1 MTDRVI
7 RVTLDASGVVQGA
20 NRATGA
26 TKKLKR
32 SSDQMAAGFK
42 AAARAASGF
51 IAVLGFRELIR
62 TADTFNK
69 IQNSLR
75 IVTDSTEELAVANE
89 RLFEIAQ
96 QTRAPFEATA
106 SLFSR
111 ASIAADEL
119 GASQEQLFRL
129 TELSGKALAITGGSA
144 AESAGALRQLSQ
156 SFSSGIVRGEEF
168 NSILEGAFPL
178 AQAAARGFGE
188 TGISVGKLRT
198 LVIEGKVSSEEF
210 FEAILK
216 GGQQLDEQF
225 AQTVPTVGQ
234 GLEVL
239 NNSFITF
246 VGAID
251 GASGASAGLAT
262 VMIEAAGFLG
272 DLGNAL
278 TGTLDPLDDT
288 SAGFNTFAIA
298 LITVGAALS
307 QLFSSLRTGKEFFV
321 AFAEGLGGLAAGVV
335 QVAKGNFSEARAIFS
350 DTSGFDR
357 ATLATTDFFEGF
369 ADNIDGAALKI
380 TDLLQPAFRT
390 VREEAEAIADTDTD
404 KPLINPNAAED
415 IAEAKDELQGFLTAL
430 NQASGELAIQAQLG
444 DDADEAIRQYR
455 EDLALAAAA
464 NDIFGELVPTEEV
477 LALKEAFLAS
487 GAAAIET
494 QRALRAEIEAADL
507 KTEFEDQIAALTE
520 EIELLG
526 ADSEALGANAE
537 ARALAAG
544 ATADQAAKIG
554 ELTTTLADE
563 QEALKQA
570 TLTFE
575 GFFEE
580 VGASAQQTL
589 SGFLADPLSEGLD
602 ELPFQFAQV
611 LQKLA
616 ADALASELFKI
627 LQGFGSSG
635 SGGGAGGFLQF
646 IGGLFGGGFQAGG
659 AVRGGQPIL
668 VGERGPELFSPPG
681 SGQISPNVN
690 INQAAQAAPTVNVVN
705 VTDPADIPAGLRTDE
720 GEEEVINILQRNPDA
735 VRRILG

>member
-1 MTDRVI
+1 MTDRTI
-7 RVTLDASGVVQGA
+7 RVVLDASGVEQGA
-20 NRATGA
+20 NRAGAA

-32 SSDQMAAGFK
+32 SSDQMASGFK
-42 AAARAASGF
+42 AAARAAQGL
-51 IAVLGFRELIR
+51 IAVFGFRELIR

-75 IVTDSTEELAVANE
+75 IVTDSTDELAQANE
-89 RLFEIAQ
+89 RLFEISQ
-96 QTRAPFEATA
+96 KTRQPLEATA
-106 SLFSR
+106 ELFSR
-111 ASIAADEL
+111 ASIAAGEL
-119 GASQEQLFRL
+119 GASQEELFRL
-129 TELSGKALAITGGSA
+129 TEITGQALAIQGGA
-144 AESAGALRQLSQ
+144 ASESAGALRQLSQ
-156 SFSSGIVRGEEF
+156 SFSSGIVRAEEF

-188 TGISVGKLRT
+188 TGISVGKLRN
-198 LVIEGKVSSEEF
+198 LVVEGKVSSEEF
-210 FEAILK
+210 FQAILK
-216 GGQQLDEQF
+216 GGGSLEETF
-225 AQTVPTVGQ
+225 GKSVPTIGQ
-234 GLEVL
+234 AMTVL

-246 VGAID
+246 IGQVD
-251 GASGASAGLAT
+251 GAAGASASLAT
-262 VMIEAAGFLG
+262 ILIEAAGFLG
-272 DLGNAL
+272 DLGDAM
-278 TGTLDPLDDT
+278 TGNLGPLDET
-288 SAGFNTFAIA
+288 SAGFNTFAVSVIA
-298 LITVGAALS
+298 AGSAISV
-307 QLFSSLRTGKEFFV
+307 LFDLLRVGKEFFV
-321 AFAEGLGGLAAGVV
+321 AFAEGLGGVAAGVV
-335 QVAKGNFSEARAIFS
+335 QLAQGNFTEAKAIFE

-357 ATLATTDFFEGF
+357 ATLATTDFFEKFG
-369 ADNIDGAALKI
+369 DNIDNASLKI
-380 TDLLQPAFRT
+380 NDVLVPSFRK
-390 VREEAEAIADTDTD
+390 VKEEVETIADTDTE
-404 KPLINPNAAED
+404 KPLVNPNAAED
-415 IAEAKDELQGFLTAL
+415 IDTAKDSLLAFVTAL
-430 NQASGELAIQAQLG
+430 NESSGELAIQAQLG
-444 DDADEAIRQYR
+444 EDADEAIRQYR

-464 NDIFGELVPTEEV
+464 NEIFGDLVPTAEV
-477 LALKEAFLAS
+477 LELKEAFLAS

-494 QRALRAEIEAADL
+494 QRELRAEIEAADL
-507 KTEFEDQIAALTE
+507 KTEFEEQIAALTE

-526 ADSEALGANAE
+526 ADTEALGANAE

-544 ATADQAAKIG
+544 ATAEQAAKIG

-570 TLTFE
+570 TTTFE

-635 SGGGAGGFLQF
+635 AGGGAGGFLQF

-690 INQAAQAAPTVNVVN
+690 INQAAQSAPTVNVVN
-705 VTDPADIPAGLRTDE
+705 VTDPADIPAGLRTSE

>member
-7 RVTLDASGVVQGA
+7 RVTLDASGVVSGA
-20 NRATGA
+20 NKATGA

-62 TADTFNK
+62 TADQFNK

-75 IVTDSTEELAVANE
+75 IVTDSTDELATANT

-96 QTRAPFEATA
+96 KTRAPLEATA

-129 TELSGKALAITGGSA
+129 TELSGKALAITGGA
-144 AESAGALRQLSQ
+144 ASESAGALRQLSQ

-216 GGQQLDEQF
+216 GGDKLDEQF
-225 AQTVPTVGQ
+225 AKTIPTVSQ
-234 GLEVL
+234 AMVVL

-246 VGAID
+246 VGKLNEST
-251 GASGASAGLAT
+251 GATAGLSSII
-262 VMIEAAGFLG
+262 IEAAGFLG
-272 DLGNAL
+272 DLANAL
-278 TGTLDPLDDT
+278 TGNLDPLDDIST
-288 SAGFNTFAIA
+288 GMF
-298 LITVGAALS
+298 
-307 QLFSSLRTGKEFFV
+307 LFSSSILVVGSTITALFDTLRLGKEFFV
-321 AFAEGLGGLAAGVV
+321 SFVEGLAGLAAGVV
-335 QVAKGNFSEARAIFS
+335 QLAKGNFSEARSIFE

-357 ATLATTDFFEGF
+357 ATLATTDFFEDFG
-369 ADNIDGAALKI
+369 DNIDGAASKI
-380 TDLLQPAFRT
+380 TDILQPAFRA
-390 VREEAEAIADTDTD
+390 VQEEAEKIGDTDTD
-404 KPLINPNAAED
+404 KPLVNPNAADD
-415 IAEAKDELQGFLTAL
+415 IGDAKDELLDFLTAL

-444 DDADEAIRQYR
+444 DEADEAIRQYR
-455 EDLALAAAA
+455 EDLALASAA
-464 NDIFGELVPTEEV
+464 NEIFGDLVPTEEV

-487 GAAAIET
+487 GKAAIET
-494 QRALRAEIEAADL
+494 QRELRAEIESADL
-507 KTEFEDQIAALTE
+507 KTEFQDQIDALTE
-520 EIELLG
+520 ELELLG
-526 ADSEALGANAE
+526 ADNEALGAHAE

-544 ATADQAAKIG
+544 ATAEQAKQIG
-554 ELTTTLADE
+554 ALTETLADE
-563 QEALKQA
+563 QDALKQA
-570 TLTFE
+570 TITFQ

-580 VGASAQQTL
+580 VGASAQETL

-602 ELPFQFAQV
+602 ELPFKFAQV

-627 LQGFGSSG
+627 LQGFGSAG
-635 SGGGAGGFLQF
+635 EGGGAGGFLQF

-681 SGQISPNVN
+681 SGQVSPNVN

-705 VTDPADIPAGLRTDE
+705 VTDPADIPAGLRTSE